1 MFIVGMLLGIGLGII
16 VMACMSIGTINDYIN
31 QNEKLLKD
39 YSNVFEKNV
48 DLKTK
53 IRKIMIVSMK
63 YASMNIVT
71 VKKKELY
78 YLL

>member
-53 IRKIMIVSMK
+53 IRKIE
-63 YASMNIVT
+63 AN
-71 VKKKELY
+71 ERR
-78 YLL
+78 